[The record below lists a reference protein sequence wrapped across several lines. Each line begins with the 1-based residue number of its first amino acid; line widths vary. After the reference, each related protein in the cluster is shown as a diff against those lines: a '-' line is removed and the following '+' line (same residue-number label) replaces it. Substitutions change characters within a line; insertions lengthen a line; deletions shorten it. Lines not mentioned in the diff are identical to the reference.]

1 MGFKSNNPALATVA
15 LNENQPRQVI
25 CILFSIALFQNHMV
39 FCFTTG
45 QLWAHI
51 GRTTLF
57 LFNMVEPSD
66 ASGKCPAS
74 VCLTE
79 DGIPG
84 AKLPKGSP
92 KECNC
97 WMLRRWLQ
105 CRGGRTM
112 GKKAALVQK

>member
-1 MGFKSNNPALATVA
+1 MGLYWKDNIS
-15 LNENQPRQVI
+15 
-25 CILFSIALFQNHMV
+25 
-39 FCFTTG
+39 
-45 QLWAHI
+45 
-51 GRTTLF
+51 
-57 LFNMVEPSD
+57 LFNMVDPG
-66 ASGKCPAS
+66 ASGKLSAS

-79 DGIPG
+79 DDIPG

-112 GKKAALVQK
+112 GKKAALVRR